1 MKKTLAFVLAAVGL
15 SAVSSHAAIDAAYTT
30 GLTTLETDGLAYVAG
45 IVGVIILIGTAKIG
59 PSAAKWVTGQ
69 IRSMFGK

>member
-1 MKKTLAFVLAAVGL
+1 M
-15 SAVSSHAAIDAAYTT
+15 SSHAAIDAAYTT

-45 IVGVIILIGTAKIG
+45 IVGVIILGTAKIG
-59 PSAAKWVTGQ
+59 PAAAKWVTGQ